1 MHSKIINYR
10 GARIMGLLLV
20 VAEVIFLV
28 RGGWR
33 SAVDDWDRGAFVIL
47 AVVLSIGIAFL
58 LSQAYTLFN
67 DKKYFVGSLA
77 VMAWMLVAAYAWGT
91 TVSVS
96 AINRAEIESDRQA
109 TLTKATYSA
118 DTVND
123 LTRRL
128 KLKEEALNFLPESRT
143 PEAIQGEINAQ
154 KQAKRWDATSG
165 CTNATTARSRAYC
178 QGIARLEAEKADSGK
193 RLELQAEVDNLA
205 KQLQD
210 ARSVVTTGPAA
221 LASVDP
227 EFKVLASMMTAS
239 ENPGGHAIWAA
250 EMLRHANLAF
260 VLLLSAIVNLVATAL
275 AVKAEG
281 PLLGLTGG
289 QVVSTAGLRFTE
301 PEQVSASPYMAT
313 KASEEPTLA
322 DKLSNVAVNVAEE
335 LRRRFAFRPTGPSA
349 PMIEAAA

>member
-1 MHSKIINYR
+1 MHTSNETIIRR
-10 GARIMGLLLV
+10 GAVLMGLLLV

-33 SAVDDWDRGAFVIL
+33 SAVDDYDRWAFVIL
-47 AVVLSIGIAFL
+47 AVVLSLGIAFL
-58 LSQAYTLFN
+58 PSAAFRLFRARSHV
-67 DKKYFVGSLA
+67 VGGLA
-77 VMAWMLVAAYAWGT
+77 CVAWMLVAAYAWGT

-96 AINRAEIESDRQA
+96 AINRAEIESSRQA

-128 KLKEEALNFLPESRT
+128 KLKEEALNFLPDSRT

-154 KQAKRWDATSG
+154 KQAKRWEATSQ
-165 CTNATTARSRAYC
+165 CTNATTSRSRVFC
-178 QGIARLEAEKADSGK
+178 QGIARLEAEKADAGK

-210 ARSVVTTGPAA
+210 ARSVVTTGPQA

-227 EFKVLASMMTAS
+227 EFKVLASMMTAT

-250 EMLRHANLAF
+250 EMFRHANLAF

-275 AVKAEG
+275 SVKAEG
-281 PLLGLTGG
+281 FPTGTGTQILATHGIRLEEAEKPL
-289 QVVSTAGLRFTE
+289 
-301 PEQVSASPYMAT
+301 ASPYMAT
-313 KASEEPTLA
+313 KMPEGPSTAE
-322 DKLSNVAVNVAEE
+322 KLQTVAEE
-335 LRRRFAFRPTGPSA
+335 LGRRLKGLVRPTGPSA
-349 PMIEAAA
+349 PMIEVAA